1 MTSIRPAPENRY
13 QALFLIGKQSCPGRL
28 DEIILDPLRDLLV
41 SLGSGKM
48 RHLGLI
54 CHSLPWGLQHE
65 DECVCE
71 FFFFPQLKRTSKGQH
86 KTGNPVGSSGCS
98 SQPAG
103 PQARS
108 HPGLAADQGW
118 GLGCVL
124 CAPLSSMAGSFL
136 WETED
141 LMQRNG

>member
-65 DECVCE
+65 DECVCD
-71 FFFFPQLKRTSKGQH
+71 FFFPPAEAHQQRSAQNWKPGGLLGLQ
-86 KTGNPVGSSGCS
+86 
-98 SQPAG
+98 QPASWTPG
-103 PQARS
+103 PERS
-108 HPGLAADQGW
+108 RPCSRPGL
-118 GLGCVL
+118 GLGDVL

-141 LMQRNG
+141 LMQRND